1 MSFEIDKTKFKAIQ
15 KKQKMRNLAIK
26 NPNKNEADV
35 AHKKAGGPKLMGEKF
50 GQWKQAVKDRD
61 KAAGKKYKKKSI
73 NRKKKW
79 REGGNEKLK
88 NVNKAAEKQSMQAVG
103 GFRGVHG
110 SNRKSKAAQGRP
122 APVVYSYKK
131 KVDEGL
137 TPMKDNNLFGNAYA
151 GSYETLKKKIGSK
164 KKHDKPAIKEASFK
178 DYMAQ
183 AQAARDREKKR
194 REDRK
199 KADAQY
205 SDTRKHG
212 VRFYDKK
219 GRGRIKSGKKIY
231 D

>member
-35 AHKKAGGPKLMGEKF
+35 AHKKAGGPKLVGEKF

-88 NVNKAAEKQSMQAVG
+88 DVNKPAEKQSMQAVG

-110 SNRKSKAAQGRP
+110 ANRKSKAAQGKP

-131 KVDEGL
+131 KEVSEGKL
-137 TPMKDNNLFGNAYA
+137 DRVMATVRKYTNKN
-151 GSYETLKKKIGSK
+151 KKKPTPHKYPPGASGGDAGRK
-164 KKHDKPAIKEASFK
+164 AAKVVRDKEQRKYVGFLPANEQKIWDRLKFHIK
-178 DYMAQ
+178 
-183 AQAARDREKKR
+183 
-194 REDRK
+194 
-199 KADAQY
+199 
-205 SDTRKHG
+205 
-212 VRFYDKK
+212 
-219 GRGRIKSGKKIY
+219 
-231 D
+231 

>member
-1 MSFEIDKTKFKAIQ
+1 MLDEVAPPGFGHTKSGKGDKKGGTAAAFDRARKEGRFKGSKSDMFAI
-15 KKQKMRNLAIK
+15 MWAMK
-26 NPNKNEADV
+26 NKGAKPHYKPGTN
-35 AHKKAGGPKLMGEKF
+35 
-50 GQWKQAVKDRD
+50 
-61 KAAGKKYKKKSI
+61 KKYKKYQEETSMPNVEKKDRGAI
-73 NRKKKW
+73 NKRFKGLFKKDVKGTVQGVNEGKLPHLAQASVLSASDDPKDQDRA
-79 REGGNEKLK
+79 REIKTRFDYESLK
-88 NVNKAAEKQSMQAVG
+88 RQ
-103 GFRGVHG
+103 
-110 SNRKSKAAQGRP
+110 
-122 APVVYSYKK
+122 
-131 KVDEGL
+131 
-137 TPMKDNNLFGNAYA
+137 
-151 GSYETLKKKIGSK
+151 IGSK

-219 GRGRIKSGKKIY
+219 GKGRIKSGKKIY